1 MTVLGNYPR
10 DQMHWIELGRTL
22 GLTTNSV
29 GNAKVLSERTLQFA
43 CIVIS
48 CSTMAVY
55 HPQSHSSGSKTVFAT
70 ARGNSSCIQHVAS
83 RYNVLLC
90 SRPASIPRRS
100 IFIDLGSSDVKS
112 RPRLT
117 ERMRPSP
124 SMQTYHR
131 PAGTMEDDILGTTYR
146 LCLHTLMRSRLTP
159 SSGCCWKIQML

>member
-1 MTVLGNYPR
+1 
-10 DQMHWIELGRTL
+10 MHWIELGRTL

-55 HPQSHSSGSKTVFAT
+55 HAQSHSSGSKTVFAT

-100 IFIDLGSSDVKS
+100 RSSLTSARVMSKS
-112 RPRLT
+112 RPRFT
-117 ERMRPSP
+117 ERMRPLP
-124 SMQTYHR
+124 LMQTYHR
-131 PAGTMEDDILGTTYR
+131 PAGTIEDDILGTTYR